1 MTMRAMST
9 VRFSRH
15 ATRVRPFAVLD
26 EASSPSLLFCAG
38 ARAATSSF
46 VR

>member
-9 VRFSRH
+9 VCFSRQ
-15 ATRVRPFAVLD
+15 ATRVRPFALFD
-26 EASSPSLLFCAG
+26 EALSPSPLSYAG

>member
-9 VRFSRH
+9 VCFSRQ
-15 ATRVRPFAVLD
+15 ATRVRPFALRC
-26 EASSPSLLFCAG
+26 EASSPSLLSCAG